1 MFWLCQ
7 GGQQILIGKWCFQ
20 SSHWPPRGHCYIFK
34 CQSEQLSSAYHEGQC
49 GGGGEIPLH
58 CHFCWLL
65 GRASGIFKAGMTW
78 EGILPRI
85 TRTLWFLW
93 KFLSSQESQCTTE
106 PCCIMVW
113 IKPDLFMW
121 RIMKVFHVCF
131 LSHRK

>member
-1 MFWLCQ
+1 MFWICQ

-65 GRASGIFKAGMTW
+65 GHLVFSKLVWLGKEYF
-78 EGILPRI
+78 PR
-85 TRTLWFLW
+85 
-93 KFLSSQESQCTTE
+93 SQGLCDSYENFYRHKNHNVQIE